1 MRRCLLLM
9 AVLLTALAVRPLA
22 AQTYAPSPGERG
34 DPYSPAGPQSR
45 VQARYPLPAPQFPSP
60 QAQSPPVS
68 QPLPQQAAYSSGTSQ
83 PYAAAPPTPQQ
94 QQQPEQAALPAQD
107 QVFEPNRIVA
117 TVGSEFILY
126 GDVAGAVEQTLA
138 PILPQVKTDQ
148 DREDLA
154 KVRQQL
160 TRQMLVQLINTKLAY
175 LEFVRTV
182 EKNAPK
188 DKLPEIQKNIETQ
201 MAKKFEE
208 ELTAMRTKIAAAQP
222 SEIQKL
228 SQRDFVIPRLAVLMR
243 DNRAETLQELD
254 ALLRQYGSSLAKQIR
269 LYGEDR
275 LGKETIR
282 REVFTSEEIT
292 HQEMLDYY
300 GANAAD
306 FAVQA
311 KARFE
316 ILTVKFA
323 NFPPTQEGR
332 SQAWNMLAQMG
343 NEVFFNGNF
352 AAVARKYSQDTSAE
366 KGGFFDWTMQGSLAS
381 KPIDQAI
388 FTLEPNKL
396 SQIIEDER
404 GYHIVRVRE
413 RIDAGQVPFI
423 ESQEK
428 IKSAIQL
435 ARREAEYKKFVE
447 ALRTKTAVWTV
458 YDNEPALARQPAG
471 TQLR

>member
-1 MRRCLLLM
+1 
-9 AVLLTALAVRPLA
+9 V
-22 AQTYAPSPGERG
+22 QT
-34 DPYSPAGPQSR
+34 
-45 VQARYPLPAPQFPSP
+45 RYPLPPQYPAPQPQVSSP
-60 QAQSPPVS
+60 GQLSPGQAPPVRE
-68 QPLPQQAAYSSGTSQ
+68 PLPQQATYSANSGQ
-83 PYAAAPPTPQQ
+83 PSFAQAPTAPAEAPAQAPGQVAAN
-94 QQQPEQAALPAQD
+94 AQD
-107 QVFEPNRIVA
+107 QIFEPNRIVA

-154 KVRQQL
+154 KIRQQL
-160 TRQMLVQLINTKLAY
+160 TRQMLLQLINTKLAY
-175 LEFVRTV
+175 LEFVRTL
-182 EKNAPK
+182 EKNAPR
-188 DKLPEIQKNIETQ
+188 DKLPEINKNIESQ
-201 MAKKFEE
+201 MGKKFEE

-222 SEIQKL
+222 SEIQKF
-228 SQRDFVIPRLAVLMR
+228 SQRDFIMPRLALLMR
-243 DNRAETLQELD
+243 DNHAETLQELD

-300 GANAAD
+300 TTNAAD

-316 ILTVKFA
+316 ILSVKFA
-323 NFPPTQEGR
+323 SFAPTQEGR
-332 SQAWNMLAQMG
+332 NQAWNKLAKMG
-343 NEVFFNGNF
+343 NEVYFGAPFSTTARRHSEEPN
-352 AAVARKYSQDTSAE
+352 AA
-366 KGGFFDWTMQGSLAS
+366 KGGYYDWTTQGSLSS
-381 KPIDQAI
+381 KPIDQAV

-404 GYHIVRVRE
+404 GYHIVRVVE
-413 RIDAGQVPFI
+413 RTEAGQVPFL
-423 ESQEK
+423 ETQQK
-428 IKSAIQL
+428 IKDAITL

-447 ALRTKTAVWTV
+447 SLRTKTAVWTI
-458 YDNEPALARQPAG
+458 YDDEAALARQPMG